1 MNQWLKTSV
10 GRRSDVPAQSG
21 VYVFAVNAG
30 FRRSV
35 IYVGQAKNLQERIN
49 QHFSSSEDNFDLK
62 AYVRRYPN
70 ELEIYW
76 MMAPYGSTL
85 DSLEYY
91 LFQYYRPTCNKN
103 TPPTN
108 VAIRCP
114 LPV

>member
-49 QHFSSSEDNFDLK
+49 QHFSSPCIFYTRIIVPFLFDK
-62 AYVRRYPN
+62 Q
-70 ELEIYW
+70 EE
-76 MMAPYGSTL
+76 
-85 DSLEYY
+85 
-91 LFQYYRPTCNKN
+91 
-103 TPPTN
+103 
-108 VAIRCP
+108 
-114 LPV
+114 